1 MLLELAGWITAT
13 TLVTMLVHIYALIG
27 LWLLLG
33 HLLGRSVRHRRIG
46 HVELALATAGLVVV
60 HLLEMLLWAFLIMHQ
75 TDLSRFGDALYYS
88 MMSYTTVGYGDVV
101 PHGDGRLGAGRFYLA
116 GMAKGSAATGAGDHR
131 QPWVAG
137 RQGVSPWPHGRAS
150 QA

>member
-75 TDLSRFGDALYYS
+75 TDLSHFGDALYYS

-101 PHGDGRLGAGRFYLA
+101 PHGDGRLIGSIEAVIGTLMTGLSTAWLLA
-116 GMAKGSAATGAGDHR
+116 F
-131 QPWVAG
+131 
-137 RQGVSPWPHGRAS
+137 VSRALVS
-150 QA
+150 KSPA

>member
-13 TLVTMLVHIYALIG
+13 TLATMLVHVYSLIG
-27 LWLLLG
+27 LWLLLSP
-33 HLLGRSVRHRRIG
+33 LLGRPARYRRTG

-101 PHGDGRLGAGRFYLA
+101 PHGDGRLIGSIEAVIGTLMTGLSTAWLLA
-116 GMAKGSAATGAGDHR
+116 F
-131 QPWVAG
+131 
-137 RQGVSPWPHGRAS
+137 VSRALVS
-150 QA
+150 KSPA

>member
-75 TDLSRFGDALYYS
+75 TDLSRFGNALYYS

-101 PHGDGRLGAGRFYLA
+101 PHGDGRLIGSIEAVIGTLMTGLSTAWLLA
-116 GMAKGSAATGAGDHR
+116 F
-131 QPWVAG
+131 
-137 RQGVSPWPHGRAS
+137 VSRALVS
-150 QA
+150 KSPA